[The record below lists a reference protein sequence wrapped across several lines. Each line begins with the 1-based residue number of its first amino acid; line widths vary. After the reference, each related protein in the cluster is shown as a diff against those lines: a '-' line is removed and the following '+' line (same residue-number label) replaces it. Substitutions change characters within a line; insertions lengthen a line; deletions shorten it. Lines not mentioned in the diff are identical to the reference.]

1 MFALSFLG
9 SACLHCLQNSMA
21 ELHWY
26 PFIEVK
32 EFNMPSWQ
40 KTSPCGGV
48 ACAAPTG
55 SIGMGLFCIG
65 TAEPNTFLHTSCFGW

>member
-32 EFNMPSWQ
+32 EFNMPGWQ
-40 KTSPCGGV
+40 KRRLPPGELWPV
-48 ACAAPTG
+48 QP
-55 SIGMGLFCIG
+55 
-65 TAEPNTFLHTSCFGW
+65 